1 MSEQQPPW
9 REELDTL
16 LGRLVD
22 EELSETEAARLNEIL
37 RRHPEAKAEYH
48 AYLDVHA
55 DLEAQL
61 SVPDFSALDAA
72 TKIVEPPQPSYTRPL
87 LAMAALV
94 LIGFFI
100 NALVQP
106 PTPLAPSVPGAL
118 ERAEVRPI
126 ATIKG
131 LSGSL
136 VYTGDRGT
144 VQNQLAVGDQLTGG
158 TIEGMAPDAWF
169 ELQFTDGSSVM
180 ISGYSMLTFSDDGQ
194 KKLRLKEG
202 GFTANVMPQPKD
214 KPMLV
219 QTRTAL
225 FEVLGT
231 RFSVDAELAAA
242 TLTVTE
248 GSVRA
253 TKLSDNSS
261 VDVPAQHRVT
271 AAINRELVTEKVP
284 DSVAAWRSRVE
295 LGRKQNQG
303 EWFPA
308 GAGQPAR
315 LGSVP
320 YTIHDG
326 RTLYTLAMKPST
338 GDHPPVVLQSG
349 SQIRVRGRLE
359 TQHQVYFGVTLRH
372 LNGDFAGRFQTTLPK
387 ETFAD
392 GQPFDVTLNFD
403 EYTLDPSLARWK
415 EHLPTSPA
423 GLVVD
428 AVWTHTLWDP
438 CGLQV
443 ISKEI
448 IAPAE

>member
-1 MSEQQPPW
+1 
-9 REELDTL
+9 
-16 LGRLVD
+16 
-22 EELSETEAARLNEIL
+22 
-37 RRHPEAKAEYH
+37 
-48 AYLDVHA
+48 
-55 DLEAQL
+55 
-61 SVPDFSALDAA
+61 
-72 TKIVEPPQPSYTRPL
+72 
-87 LAMAALV
+87 MAALV
-94 LIGFFI
+94 VIGFFI

-106 PTPLAPSVPGAL
+106 PAAPVTGAS
-118 ERAEVRPI
+118 ERAEARPI

-136 VYTGDRGT
+136 VYTGDRGA

-169 ELQFTDGSSVM
+169 ELQFTDGSTVM
-180 ISGYSMLTFSDDGQ
+180 ISGFSMLTFSDDGQ

-202 GFTANVMPQPKD
+202 GFTANVMPQPRD

-225 FEVLGT
+225 FKVLGT

-248 GSVRA
+248 GTVRA

-284 DSVAAWRSRVE
+284 DSVGAWRSRVE

-308 GAGQPAR
+308 GAGQSAR

-320 YTIHDG
+320 YTIPDG
-326 RTLYTLAMKPST
+326 RTIYTLAMKPST

-359 TQHQVYFGVTLRH
+359 TQHRVYFGVTLRH
-372 LNGDFAGRFQTTLPK
+372 INGDFAGRFQTILP
-387 ETFAD
+387 EEMFAD
-392 GQPFDVTLNFD
+392 RQPFDVTLNFD
-403 EYTLDPSLARWK
+403 EYTLDSSLERWK
-415 EHLPTSPA
+415 DHLPISPV

-428 AVWTHTLWDP
+428 AVWAHTLWDP

-443 ISKEI
+443 VSKEI
-448 IAPAE
+448 ITPAE

>member
-1 MSEQQPPW
+1 MSEEQLPW
-9 REELDTL
+9 RDELDTL

-22 EELSETEAARLNEIL
+22 EDLSETETARLNEIL
-37 RRHPEAKAEYH
+37 RTQPEAKAQYH
-48 AYLDVHA
+48 AYLDVHE
-55 DLEAQL
+55 DLETQFA
-61 SVPDFSALDAA
+61 VPDFGALDAV

-94 LIGFFI
+94 VIGFFI
-100 NALVQP
+100 NAFVQP
-106 PTPLAPSVPGAL
+106 PAAPVTAAP

-136 VYTGDRGT
+136 VYTGDRGA

-169 ELQFTDGSSVM
+169 ELQFTDGSTVM
-180 ISGYSMLTFSDDGQ
+180 ISGFSMLTFSDDGQ

-284 DSVAAWRSRVE
+284 DSVGSWRSRVE

-308 GAGQPAR
+308 GAGQSAR

-320 YTIHDG
+320 YTIPDG
-326 RTLYTLAMKPST
+326 RTIYTLAMKPST

-359 TQHQVYFGVTLRH
+359 TQHRVYFGVTLRH
-372 LNGDFAGRFQTTLPK
+372 INGDFAGRFQVILP
-387 ETFAD
+387 EEMFAD
-392 GQPFDVTLNFD
+392 RQPFDVTLNFD
-403 EYTLDPSLARWK
+403 EYTLDPSLERWK
-415 EHLPTSPA
+415 DHLPISPV

-428 AVWTHTLWDP
+428 AVWAHTLWDP

-443 ISKEI
+443 VSKEI
-448 IAPAE
+448 ITPAE

>member
-9 REELDTL
+9 RDELDTL

-22 EELSETEAARLNEIL
+22 EELSETETARLNEIL
-37 RRHPEAKAEYH
+37 RTQPEANAQYH
-48 AYLDVHA
+48 AYLDVHE
-55 DLEAQL
+55 DLETQFA
-61 SVPDFSALDAA
+61 VPDFGALDAV

-94 LIGFFI
+94 VIGFFI

-106 PTPLAPSVPGAL
+106 PAAPVTGAQ
-118 ERAEVRPI
+118 ERAEARPI

-136 VYTGDRGT
+136 VYTGDRGA

-169 ELQFTDGSSVM
+169 ELQFTDGSIVM
-180 ISGYSMLTFSDDGQ
+180 ISGFSMLTFSDDGQ

-202 GFTANVMPQPKD
+202 GFTANVMPQPRD

-225 FEVLGT
+225 FKVLGT

-248 GSVRA
+248 GTVRA

-284 DSVAAWRSRVE
+284 DSVGAWRSRVE

-308 GAGQPAR
+308 GAGRSAR

-320 YTIHDG
+320 YTIPDG
-326 RTLYTLAMKPST
+326 RTIYTLAMKPST

-359 TQHQVYFGVTLRH
+359 TQHRVYFGVTLRH
-372 LNGDFAGRFQTTLPK
+372 INGDFAGRFQTILP
-387 ETFAD
+387 EEMFAD
-392 GQPFDVTLNFD
+392 RQPFDVTLNFD
-403 EYTLDPSLARWK
+403 EYTLDPSLERWK
-415 EHLPTSPA
+415 GHLPMSPV

-428 AVWTHTLWDP
+428 AVWAHTLWDP

-443 ISKEI
+443 VSKEI
-448 IAPAE
+448 ITPAE

>member
-9 REELDTL
+9 RDELDTL

-22 EELSETEAARLNEIL
+22 EELSETETARLNEIL
-37 RRHPEAKAEYH
+37 RNQPEAKAQYH
-48 AYLDVHA
+48 AYLDVHE
-55 DLEAQL
+55 DLETQFT
-61 SVPDFSALDAA
+61 VPDFGALDAV
-72 TKIVEPPQPSYTRPL
+72 TKIVEPPQPFYTRPL

-94 LIGFFI
+94 VIGFFI

-106 PTPLAPSVPGAL
+106 PAAP

-136 VYTGDRGT
+136 VYTGDRGA
-144 VQNQLAVGDQLTGG
+144 VQNQLAVGDLLTGG

-169 ELQFTDGSSVM
+169 ELQFTDGSTVM
-180 ISGYSMLTFSDDGQ
+180 ISGFSMLTFSDDGQ

-242 TLTVTE
+242 TLTVAE

-253 TKLSDNSS
+253 TRLSDNSS

-284 DSVAAWRSRVE
+284 DSVGSWRSRVE

-308 GAGQPAR
+308 RAGQSAR

-320 YTIHDG
+320 YTIPDG
-326 RTLYTLAMKPST
+326 RTIYTLAMKPST

-359 TQHQVYFGVTLRH
+359 TQHRVYFGVTLRH
-372 LNGDFAGRFQTTLPK
+372 INGDFAGRFQVIQP
-387 ETFAD
+387 EEMFAD
-392 GQPFDVTLNFD
+392 RQPFDVTLNFD
-403 EYTLDPSLARWK
+403 EYKLDPSLERWK
-415 EHLPTSPA
+415 DHLPVSPV

-428 AVWTHTLWDP
+428 AVWVHTLWDP

-443 ISKEI
+443 VSKEI
-448 IAPAE
+448 ITPDE

>member
-9 REELDTL
+9 RDELDTL

-22 EELSETEAARLNEIL
+22 EELSETETARLNEIL
-37 RRHPEAKAEYH
+37 RTQPEAKAQYH
-48 AYLDVHA
+48 AYLDVHE
-55 DLEAQL
+55 DLETQFT
-61 SVPDFSALDAA
+61 VPDFGALDAV
-72 TKIVEPPQPSYTRPL
+72 TKIVEPPQPFYTRPL

-94 LIGFFI
+94 VIGFFI

-106 PTPLAPSVPGAL
+106 PAAP

-136 VYTGDRGT
+136 VYTGDRGA
-144 VQNQLAVGDQLTGG
+144 VQNQLAVGDLLTGG

-169 ELQFTDGSSVM
+169 ELQFTDGSTVM
-180 ISGYSMLTFSDDGQ
+180 ISGFSMLTFSDDGQ

-242 TLTVTE
+242 TLTVAE

-253 TKLSDNSS
+253 TRLSDNSS

-284 DSVAAWRSRVE
+284 DSVGSWRSRVE

-308 GAGQPAR
+308 RAGQSAR

-320 YTIHDG
+320 YTIPDG
-326 RTLYTLAMKPST
+326 RTIYTLAMKPST

-359 TQHQVYFGVTLRH
+359 TQHRVYFGVTLRH
-372 LNGDFAGRFQTTLPK
+372 INGDFAGRFQVIQP
-387 ETFAD
+387 EEMFAD
-392 GQPFDVTLNFD
+392 RQPFDVTLNFD
-403 EYTLDPSLARWK
+403 EYKLDPSLERWK
-415 EHLPTSPA
+415 DHLPVSPV

-428 AVWTHTLWDP
+428 AVWVHTLWDP

-443 ISKEI
+443 VSKEI
-448 IAPAE
+448 ITPDE

>member
-1 MSEQQPPW
+1 MSEKKQTWQD
-9 REELDTL
+9 ELDTL
-16 LGRLVD
+16 LARLFD
-22 EELSETEAARLNEIL
+22 EELSNSDTKRLNEIL
-37 RRHPEAKAEYH
+37 SDNPAARDHYH
-48 AYLDVHA
+48 VYMDVH
-55 DLEAQL
+55 EALQEQF
-61 SVPDFSALDAA
+61 SIPDFTALDKVV
-72 TKIVEPPQPSYTRPL
+72 TPEPEPSYRRPI

-94 LIGFFI
+94 IIGFFI
-100 NALVQP
+100 NFLVREPAQP
-106 PTPLAPSVPGAL
+106 AVA
-118 ERAEVRPI
+118 EKRAEVEPI
-126 ATIKG
+126 AKVGG

-136 VYTGDRGT
+136 IYTGDRGI
-144 VQNQLAVGDQLTGG
+144 VRKDLKEGDSLEGG
-158 TIEGMAPDAWF
+158 TIEGMTPDAWF
-169 ELQFTDGSSVM
+169 ELEFSDGSTMM
-180 ISGYSMLTFSDDGQ
+180 ISGNSMLTFSDDGQ

-284 DSVAAWRSRVE
+284 DSVGSWRSRVE

-308 GAGQPAR
+308 GAGQSAR

-320 YTIHDG
+320 YTIPDG
-326 RTLYTLAMKPST
+326 RTIYTLAMKPST

-359 TQHQVYFGVTLRH
+359 TQHRVYFGVTLRH
-372 LNGDFAGRFQTTLPK
+372 INGDFAGRFQVILP
-387 ETFAD
+387 EEMFAD
-392 GQPFDVTLNFD
+392 RQPFDVTLNFD
-403 EYTLDPSLARWK
+403 EYTLDPSLERWK
-415 EHLPTSPA
+415 DHLPISPV

-428 AVWTHTLWDP
+428 AVWAHTLWDP

-443 ISKEI
+443 VSKEI
-448 IAPAE
+448 ITPAE

>member
-1 MSEQQPPW
+1 MNEQQPAW
-9 REELDTL
+9 RLELDII
-16 LGRLVD
+16 LGRLAD
-22 EELSETEAARLNEIL
+22 EELSESDYSRLNEIL
-37 RRHPEAKAEYH
+37 RAYPEAQEQYH
-48 AYLDVHA
+48 AFLNIHEG
-55 DLEAQL
+55 LQAQL
-61 SVPDFSALDAA
+61 SMPDFTALDA
-72 TKIVEPPQPSYTRPL
+72 TTELVESPQPSYTRPL

-94 LIGFFI
+94 MIGFFI

-106 PTPLAPSVPGAL
+106 PAPGLPGAL
-118 ERAEVRPI
+118 ERVENRPI

-136 VYTGDRGT
+136 EYTGDRGAL
-144 VQNQLAVGDQLTGG
+144 QNHLAMGDQLTGG

-169 ELQFTDGSSVM
+169 ELQFTDGSTVM
-180 ISGYSMLTFSDDGQ
+180 ISGFSMLTFSDDGQ

-284 DSVAAWRSRVE
+284 DSVGSWRSRVE

-308 GAGQPAR
+308 GAGQSAR

-320 YTIHDG
+320 YTIPDG
-326 RTLYTLAMKPST
+326 RTIYTLAMKPST

-359 TQHQVYFGVTLRH
+359 TQHRVYFGVTLRH
-372 LNGDFAGRFQTTLPK
+372 INGDFAGRFQVILP
-387 ETFAD
+387 EEMFAD
-392 GQPFDVTLNFD
+392 RQSFDVTLNFD
-403 EYTLDPSLARWK
+403 EYTLDPSLERWK
-415 EHLPTSPA
+415 DHLPISPV
-423 GLVVD
+423 GLVLD
-428 AVWTHTLWDP
+428 AVWAHTLWDP

-443 ISKEI
+443 VSKEI
-448 IAPAE
+448 ITPAE